1 MRITIPLVYPAKDAN
16 ALRVAV
22 IPRLVPA
29 LSYGL
34 AVAGAGVGAWLL
46 RQTLLALREA
56 EMAGIGVVARSMA
69 EANLPVL
76 VGLYLAILLGG
87 AGLLVLIIRI
97 FVDIKTSSPSFWFF
111 LFAGVLGLVPVALFW
126 WVELLFIGALY
137 PGSGGIMT
145 VAETLSLML
154 PGIMI
159 AAPFI
164 LLLLVA
170 ISVWPVRSLAK
181 PKWGP
186 VAVLVLVE
194 LALIVMAVAFQIRTS
209 WLFQVAQA
217 EKLLP

>member
-34 AVAGAGVGAWLL
+34 AVAGAGVGALLL
-46 RQTLLALREA
+46 RQAFLAMRAA

-69 EANLPVL
+69 EANVPVL

-111 LFAGVLGLVPVALFW
+111 LFAGVLGILPVALFCW
-126 WVELLFIGALY
+126 MESLFIGAFY
-137 PGSGGIMT
+137 PGSGGIIT
-145 VAETLSLML
+145 VAETLRLML
-154 PGIMI
+154 PAIMI
-159 AAPFI
+159 ATPFI
-164 LLLLVA
+164 LLLLLA
-170 ISVWPVRSLAK
+170 ISVWPARSLAK

-186 VAVLVLVE
+186 VAVLLMIEV
-194 LALIVMAVAFQIRTS
+194 ALIVMAVAFQIRTS
-209 WLFQVAQA
+209 WLFEVAQA